1 MSPFNRITG
10 GMGNSLIMPTKAK
23 PPATEWA
30 FRARFRRA
38 AFGRAGSKLAISRI
52 DEALS
57 EIRAVARHDPAAAA
71 EGAVLLLEKLS
82 PALSQVDSSSGAL
95 GNATYGA
102 VQALVPIIAEASVS
116 DKVRSKWLD
125 RLFAAIQDDDPPY
138 IESLGDYWGEL
149 CVTAECASR
158 WADDLVPMLRRVQEE
173 RKRGVFAWMSGAGVC
188 YSALFKAGRHD
199 ELFELLD
206 SDRNPIWP
214 YRVWGG
220 RVFLARGQVDE
231 AIAYMAGQK
240 GDAPLTAL
248 AAFAEDALLKVD
260 RRAEAYQRYA
270 IDANQA
276 NSRLAT
282 FRAIAKKYPEIGQ
295 DQLLSDLIKAT
306 PGDEGKWFAT
316 AKSLKRFDLATG
328 LAWHSPCDPKTLTRA
343 ARDHLVSQ
351 PAFAVEVA
359 LASLHWLSLGHGY
372 DLTAMDALDAHRF
385 ALEAAQSI
393 NHGREIEARIM
404 AMLAEE
410 RPMAPWLRKALRI
423 APSSRTVS

>member
-1 MSPFNRITG
+1 MYPFNRITG
-10 GMGNSLIMPTKAK
+10 RMGNSLIMATKAK

-30 FRARFRRA
+30 FRAQFRRA
-38 AFGRAGSKLAISRI
+38 AFGWAGSKLAISRI

-57 EIRAVARHDPAAAA
+57 EIRAVARHDQIAAAD
-71 EGAVLLLEKLS
+71 GAVLLLEKLS

-102 VQALVPIIAEASVS
+102 VQTLVPIIAMADVS

-206 SDRNPIWP
+206 SDRDPIWP

-240 GDAPLTAL
+240 GGDAPLTAL
-248 AAFAEDALLKVD
+248 AAFAEDALLKAG

-276 NSRLAT
+276 NSRLTT
-282 FRAIAKKYPEIGQ
+282 FRAIAKKYPEIGP

-316 AKSLKRFDLATG
+316 AKSLKRFDLATE

-359 LASLHWLSLGHGY
+359 LASLHWISLGHGY

-385 ALEAAQSI
+385 VLDAARSI
-393 NHGREIEARIM
+393 NHNREIEARIM
-404 AMLAEE
+404 TMLTEE
-410 RPMAPWLRKALRI
+410 RPMGSWLREVLRI
-423 APSSRTVS
+423 TVSVRS